1 MPTPKL
7 EVCVDTLAGL
17 KAALAGGADRIELC
31 SALSLGGLSPSI
43 AFMEAAAHLS
53 TVPVHVLLRPRAGDF
68 CYDAGEL
75 ALVEREIDLVRGAGL
90 AGIVIGANVADGRL
104 DVAALARL
112 MLRADGLQATL
123 HRAVDLAPDAVE
135 AVRQATELG
144 FTRILTSGGAPT
156 AFEGRDGLAQMA
168 DAAGGQIGIMPGGGV
183 RIENAAPFLSIKG
196 ISELHA
202 SCATSRECV
211 DARLQAFGFVSG
223 AERATDADLVR
234 ALKARMVESVSDP
247 RPATKG

>member
-53 TVPVHVLLRPRAGDF
+53 PVPVHVLLRPRAGDF

-75 ALVEREIDLVRGAGL
+75 TLIEREIDLVRGAGL

-123 HRAVDLAPDAVE
+123 HRAVDLAPDALE
-135 AVRQATELG
+135 AVRQAIELG

-156 AFEGRDGLAQMA
+156 ALEGRDRLAQMA
-168 DAAGGQIGIMPGGGV
+168 DAAGGQIGIMPGGGG
-183 RIENAAPFLSIKG
+183 AD
-196 ISELHA
+196 
-202 SCATSRECV
+202 RECCAV
-211 DARLQAFGFVSG
+211 SEHQGNFGT
-223 AERATDADLVR
+223 ACLLRDL
-234 ALKARMVESVSDP
+234 A
-247 RPATKG
+247 